1 MKTHRKPIVLSTV
14 FQPER
19 IQPLQL
25 AGLDH
30 RRLAGC
36 GQRLA
41 GAVIPQAHPTEYPL
55 YRLEWQ
61 SLGSLPRQLRNCLTG
76 MRAAPYSY
84 GALEMIELELF
95 LGRRARG
102 LTLETP
108 AVRP

>member
-36 GQRLA
+36 GQRL
-41 GAVIPQAHPTEYPL
+41 VDKI
-55 YRLEWQ
+55 
-61 SLGSLPRQLRNCLTG
+61 
-76 MRAAPYSY
+76 
-84 GALEMIELELF
+84 
-95 LGRRARG
+95 
-102 LTLETP
+102 
-108 AVRP
+108 